1 MREVAILGSI
11 IFVAVLLCLSCGCDR
26 KTLIKSELD
35 NPLVAE
41 ELRAVSGGGSS
52 SRIAQ
57 VYKKFYVGMS
67 VQDVAA
73 MVAQGQEN
81 RKIRIP

>member
-11 IFVAVLLCLSCGCDR
+11 ISSLLLLCLSCGCDR

-41 ELRAVSGGGSS
+41 ELRAVSGGGHHLELL
-52 SRIAQ
+52 
-57 VYKKFYVGMS
+57 KFIIS
-67 VQDVAA
+67 F
-73 MVAQGQEN
+73 
-81 RKIRIP
+81 IPVCTCRTP